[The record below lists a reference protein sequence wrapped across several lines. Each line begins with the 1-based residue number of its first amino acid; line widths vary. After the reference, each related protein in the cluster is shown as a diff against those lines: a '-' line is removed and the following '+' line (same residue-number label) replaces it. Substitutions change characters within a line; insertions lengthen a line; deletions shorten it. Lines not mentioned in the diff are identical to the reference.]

1 LSKDDALPILK
12 RVAEAVRADDAEAA
26 RKLLA
31 AENWCD
37 VGSPFEVFVAS
48 VLLGVAIA
56 PPETEPA
63 NLQALFLE
71 SSRLDLVRLTDAVR
85 RMAKV
90 PEAEQP
96 RIEIGSILIAGGEA
110 HWAELAMLP
119 AYHCAASGLF
129 LRVLSGI
136 WVVLGRHEK
145 AFEAAR
151 NACIAAPDIADHHI
165 HYAGILL
172 NRGEPGLAL
181 LAVGRAIGCDA
192 RSAIAWRFA
201 SAAYLSLGLTAEAIE
216 ASRQAATLSQDE
228 AAYAEEVLVSV
239 AARRLAPSL
248 SQDGSQQHSAL
259 RAARPAWA
267 DAAIPPRLRHPR
279 LWEVLRTKLRL
290 IDALIL
296 REARG
301 LFTHSRLGY
310 AWALC
315 EPLTHVFI
323 LMVAMTFFTG
333 HGNPPIIGDNWA
345 EFYMT
350 GVLPYLMFC
359 HLTEQGM
366 DLARSQRIV
375 LALPSVK
382 LADVML
388 SSLSL
393 RAATDVVVIII
404 SLTVFAVIGMGT
416 YPKDPLEFTLA
427 FVFVFLLGFGV
438 AGINV
443 GLSTF
448 GAVSERAWPIV
459 LRAAYFLSGIFYHPS
474 AMPTELRDLVLWNP
488 LVHLIEWVRQSYYPQ
503 YRSPYLDM
511 EYLMTVTVLSL
522 LFGTLAAASVSRWV
536 RLHR

>member
-1 LSKDDALPILK
+1 MLR
-12 RVAEAVRADDAEAA
+12 RVADAVRADDAEAA

-31 AENWCD
+31 AEKGDD
-37 VGSPFEVFVAS
+37 VDYPFEIFVAS
-48 VLLGVAIA
+48 ILLGIPIA
-56 PPETEPA
+56 PPEAAPA
-63 NLQALFLE
+63 NLQVLFLE
-71 SSRLDLVRLTDAVR
+71 SSRLDLVGLADAMR
-85 RMAKV
+85 RMAEV
-90 PEAEQP
+90 PGAEQP
-96 RIEIGSILIAGGEA
+96 RIEVGSILIAGGEA

-119 AYHCAASGLF
+119 AYHRAASGRF

-151 NACIAAPDIADHHI
+151 SACIAAPDIADHHI

-172 NRGEPGLAL
+172 NRDEPGLAL

-259 RAARPAWA
+259 HTDRPAWA
-267 DAAIPPRLRHPR
+267 DAAIPPRLRQPR
-279 LWEVLRTKLRL
+279 LWEVLRAKLRL

-323 LMVAMTFFTG
+323 LMVAMSFFTG

-375 LALPSVK
+375 LALPSVN

-393 RAATDVVVIII
+393 RAVTDTVVIII
-404 SLTVFAVIGMGT
+404 SLTVFAAIGMGT

-427 FVFVFLLGFGV
+427 FVCVFLLGFGV

-474 AMPTELRDLVLWNP
+474 AMPTDLRDLVLWNP

-522 LFGTLAAASVSRWV
+522 LFGTLAAASVSRRV

>member
-1 LSKDDALPILK
+1 VNVNEPAPLLQRVGEAL
-12 RVAEAVRADDAEAA
+12 RADNAEAA
-26 RKLLA
+26 RRLLATDEARNPTQPFAYFFACLLLGMHAEPVEHDPESLKLLFR
-31 AENWCD
+31 E
-37 VGSPFEVFVAS
+37 GSQLDLNRLTE
-48 VLLGVAIA
+48 VAI
-56 PPETEPA
+56 
-63 NLQALFLE
+63 
-71 SSRLDLVRLTDAVR
+71 
-85 RMAKV
+85 RMAAA
-90 PEAEQP
+90 PRAEQP
-96 RIEIGSILIAGGEA
+96 RIEMGSILAAGGEA
-110 HWAELAMLP
+110 HWAEQGMLP
-119 AYHCAASGLF
+119 GFHRDASGVF
-129 LRVLSGI
+129 QRVLSGI
-136 WVVLGRHEK
+136 WFMLGRREK
-145 AFEAAR
+145 ARQAAQS
-151 NACIAAPDIADHHI
+151 ACERAPDIAEFHI
-165 HYAGILL
+165 HHAGILL
-172 NRGEPGLAL
+172 SENEPGAAL
-181 LAVGRAIGCDA
+181 LSAGRAIGCDA
-192 RSAIAWRFA
+192 GNPFAWRFA
-201 SAAYLSLGLTAEAIE
+201 SAAYLTLGLTAEAI
-216 ASRQAATLSQDE
+216 QAGRRAAALSQDQAAFAE
-228 AAYAEEVLVSV
+228 AVMVSAAAEGLNQIEGR
-239 AARRLAPSL
+239 AGPTP
-248 SQDGSQQHSAL
+248 AL

-279 LWEVLRTKLRL
+279 LWEVLRAKLRL

-522 LFGTLAAASVSRWV
+522 LFGTLAAASVSRRV

>member
-1 LSKDDALPILK
+1 LSKDDLLSLLR
-12 RVAEAVRADDAEAA
+12 RVADAVRADDAEAA
-26 RKLLA
+26 RKILA
-31 AENWCD
+31 SCNWRD
-37 VGSPFEVFVAS
+37 AKPPFEIFAAS
-48 VLLGVAIA
+48 VLLGMPLA
-56 PPETEPA
+56 PAETEPT
-63 NLQALFLE
+63 NLEVLFLE
-71 SSRLDLVRLTDAVR
+71 SSRLDLVRLASAVR
-85 RMAKV
+85 RMAEV
-90 PEAEQP
+90 PEAEKP

-119 AYHCAASGLF
+119 AYHRDASGLF
-129 LRVLSGI
+129 LRILSGI

-145 AFEAAR
+145 ACEAAR
-151 NACIAAPDIADHHI
+151 NACIAAPDIADHHL

-172 NRGEPGLAL
+172 NRDEPGLAL
-181 LAVGRAIGCDA
+181 LAVGRAIGLDA
-192 RSAIAWRFA
+192 GSPIAWRFA

-216 ASRQAATLSQDE
+216 ASRQAAALSQDE
-228 AAYAEEVLVSV
+228 ASYAEEVLVSV
-239 AARRLAPSL
+239 AARRLELAHSPE
-248 SQDGSQQHSAL
+248 GSPQHTAL
-259 RAARPAWA
+259 RAVRPAWA
-267 DAAIPPRLRHPR
+267 DAAIPNRLPPPR
-279 LWEVLRTKLRL
+279 LWEVLRAKLRL

-382 LADVML
+382 LADVMI

-393 RAATDVVVIII
+393 RAATDLVVIII
-404 SLTVFAVIGMGT
+404 SLTVFVAIGMGT
-416 YPKDPLEFTLA
+416 YPKDPLEFALA

-438 AGINV
+438 AGINI

-448 GAVSERAWPIV
+448 GAISERTWPIV

-522 LFGTLAAASVSRWV
+522 LFGTLAAASVSRRV

>member
-1 LSKDDALPILK
+1 
-12 RVAEAVRADDAEAA
+12 
-26 RKLLA
+26 
-31 AENWCD
+31 
-37 VGSPFEVFVAS
+37 
-48 VLLGVAIA
+48 
-56 PPETEPA
+56 
-63 NLQALFLE
+63 
-71 SSRLDLVRLTDAVR
+71 
-85 RMAKV
+85 
-90 PEAEQP
+90 
-96 RIEIGSILIAGGEA
+96 
-110 HWAELAMLP
+110 
-119 AYHCAASGLF
+119 
-129 LRVLSGI
+129 
-136 WVVLGRHEK
+136 VLGRHEK

-279 LWEVLRTKLRL
+279 LWEVLRAKLRL